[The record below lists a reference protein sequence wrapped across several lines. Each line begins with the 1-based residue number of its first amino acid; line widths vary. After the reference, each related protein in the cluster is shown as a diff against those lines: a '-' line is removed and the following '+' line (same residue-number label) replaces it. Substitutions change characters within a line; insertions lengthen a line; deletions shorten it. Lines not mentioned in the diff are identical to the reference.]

1 MCHYLSHRILSP
13 APGQVA
19 MSPLAK
25 VSNPSPQGR
34 CSSHC
39 QWHENT
45 TFSPRP
51 LLYICFQ
58 GHRHCLCEFPSSVGR
73 WRKRPQV
80 VWLLPAPWVG
90 DRVGSKSQIER
101 IYHFSCPKQCS
112 PQMLTSLSLNKFPI
126 LTLAETNRYY
136 SGTGFRNLLQ
146 PCSRAARKWR
156 ENEEME

>member
-1 MCHYLSHRILSP
+1 M
-13 APGQVA
+13 
-19 MSPLAK
+19 
-25 VSNPSPQGR
+25 
-34 CSSHC
+34 
-39 QWHENT
+39 
-45 TFSPRP
+45 
-51 LLYICFQ
+51 
-58 GHRHCLCEFPSSVGR
+58 
-73 WRKRPQV
+73 